1 MEELDGRL
9 ELSMNLTKV
18 HLEGKGGEMCVCVCV
33 CVYVRVCVC
42 EREREREREVTQ
54 CLILCDPTDYSP
66 GSSSVH
72 GIL

>member
-1 MEELDGRL
+1 M
-9 ELSMNLTKV
+9 
-18 HLEGKGGEMCVCVCV
+18 CV

-42 EREREREREVTQ
+42 VCVREREREREREVTQ

>member
-1 MEELDGRL
+1 MEELDRRL

-33 CVYVRVCVC
+33 YVCVC
-42 EREREREREVTQ
+42 VCVTEREREREVTQ

-66 GSSSVH
+66 GGSSVH